1 MLCKF
6 SSFTPEPRQSAD
18 TTLSTYIADWLQYVH
33 NQVLDGVILSDRYFH
48 QQFLHN
54 MHPQLR
60 GRIGQYLLQAVM
72 TVPLNQALPPSFAPD
87 RFLSHVTQHVRY
99 LGQHQLLHKSPRQL
113 SSPSTPATS
122 SSAVRFLHRDH
133 PSDPAPSSQ
142 LESLLVATMQ
152 NPGPCLLCRSSDH
165 LFAQCPS
172 LAALRD
178 EPTLLR
184 ILQRA
189 LQRIS
194 TGHAPSSTTRST
206 QSTNNRSSPSTRPQL
221 RQLTAS
227 VDPSAHPNSQ
237 PTVSSE
243 LLQLPAISA
252 GEGSSP
258 DVELIPMSD
267 SGEGMIPSN
276 PTSPDFC

>member
-1 MLCKF
+1 M
-6 SSFTPEPRQSAD
+6 R
-18 TTLSTYIADWLQYVH
+18 
-33 NQVLDGVILSDRYFH
+33 
-48 QQFLHN
+48 
-54 MHPQLR
+54 
-60 GRIGQYLLQAVM
+60 
-72 TVPLNQALPPSFAPD
+72 
-87 RFLSHVTQHVRY
+87 
-99 LGQHQLLHKSPRQL
+99 
-113 SSPSTPATS
+113 
-122 SSAVRFLHRDH
+122 
-133 PSDPAPSSQ
+133 
-142 LESLLVATMQ
+142 

-194 TGHAPSSTTRST
+194 TEHAPSSTTRST